1 MALRAQFEGSSDI
14 GVFTKL
20 TNKYCIMSNG
30 GSTSYKFIEE
40 ELSNHIPC
48 FTATVAGLKV
58 IGNLTVGN
66 RKGLI
71 IPTNCSDV
79 ELLHIRNSLPDD
91 IVVQKVEERLTA
103 LGNIIACN
111 DYFALCHP
119 EIDRETEEIIGDV
132 LGVET
137 IKTTIGGNPLVGTY
151 CVLTNKGCMISTNTT
166 PAEQEELS
174 TQLQLPLISGTV
186 NRGSDM
192 LGSGIIVNDWA
203 GFVGVDTTAT
213 ELSIIEGIFKIRNEN
228 EAQLGSI
235 MEMMQ

>member
-30 GSTSYKFIEE
+30 GSSSYKFIEE
-40 ELSNHIPC
+40 ELSSHIPC

-91 IVVQKVEERLTA
+91 IIVQKVEERLTA

-111 DYFALCHP
+111 DYVALCHP

-192 LGSGIIVNDWA
+192 LGSGILVNDWA

-213 ELSIIEGIFKIRNEN
+213 ELSIIEGIFKIRNSEEVN
-228 EAQLGSI
+228 FGSI
-235 MEMMQ
+235 MNMM